1 MNPIIVTHGGVGCP
15 PENKDGTDKAAK
27 VGFDIMKKGGNA
39 LDAVE
44 AAIIILED
52 DERFNAGTGS
62 FMRLNGSIEMDAILM
77 DSEGNCGAV
86 AAIRDVKNPISVARK
101 VMRTP
106 HVLLA
111 GEGAIEFARK
121 MGFEFFDPSTE
132 KAKRRFSETKDK
144 LKRKDLPD
152 WAGKWREFKFYDT
165 VGAVVVDL
173 NGKFA
178 AGSSSGGIPIALKS
192 RVGDS
197 AIVGCG
203 AFAGE
208 HGAVT
213 PTGVGE
219 EIIRKVL
226 SKSVYDKLMVE
237 MNPQEACEWA
247 LELFDKEIPMGV
259 IAVSDEDYGVA
270 STKEMAWSVLK
281 G

>member
-86 AAIRDVKNPISVARK
+86 AAIKDVKNPISVARK
-101 VMRTP
+101 VMETP

-121 MGFEFFDPSTE
+121 MGFNLFNPSTE
-132 KAKRRFSETKDK
+132 KAKRSLE
-144 LKRKDLPD
+144 
-152 WAGKWREFKFYDT
+152 
-165 VGAVVVDL
+165 
-173 NGKFA
+173 
-178 AGSSSGGIPIALKS
+178 
-192 RVGDS
+192 DS
-197 AIVGCG
+197 
-203 AFAGE
+203 
-208 HGAVT
+208 
-213 PTGVGE
+213 
-219 EIIRKVL
+219 
-226 SKSVYDKLMVE
+226 
-237 MNPQEACEWA
+237 
-247 LELFDKEIPMGV
+247 
-259 IAVSDEDYGVA
+259 
-270 STKEMAWSVLK
+270 
-281 G
+281 